1 MKKVL
6 ALLLAMVMIFALAAC
21 GQSAA
26 PAQSAPAASN
36 SEPAAAAPAA
46 EAEVI
51 KIGYVGDLSGATAL
65 WGNAGMYG
73 ALEAIEEVNAAGGV
87 LGGKMLELVAMD
99 GKGESAD
106 SVNALRKLIT
116 DEGIVAEIG
125 TNFSS
130 CNIPM
135 AAVADELKV
144 PIIGTAASNELVTI
158 DENGK
163 LHPYSFRMCFL
174 DNYLGTVIGTYATKD
189 LGFTRGALFT
199 VQGDTN
205 SEAVGQFI
213 EDAFTANGGTIVS
226 KEQTPGTDLEF
237 RAQLAKFKAAD
248 PEIIFVVMNDYAKN
262 AAFAK
267 QAREMEITC
276 MLMGHDGWDSN
287 ELPAAAEGALDGC
300 QNVTRIGFA
309 MPEALAFG
317 EKIVAKYGGTLETEC
332 LFGRD
337 GVYWIVDAIERAG
350 SADPTAIRDA
360 LEATEVYEGL
370 IGTLVMNP
378 ETHNPVMACEV
389 FEFQTNEAGE
399 HIKVPIKTVDAVTD

>member
-6 ALLLAMVMIFALAAC
+6 ALVLVVVMIFALAAC
-21 GQSAA
+21 GQKK
-26 PAQSAPAASN
+26 
-36 SEPAAAAPAA
+36 EDT
-46 EAEVI
+46 I
-51 KIGYVGDLSGATAL
+51 KIGYVGDLSGGTAL
-65 WGNAGMYG
+65 WGNAGKFG
-73 ALEAIEEVNAAGGV
+73 AMEAIEEINAAGGV
-87 LGGKMLELVAMD
+87 LGKKLELVAMD
-99 GKGESAD
+99 GKGEAAD
-106 SVNALRKLIT
+106 SVSALRKLIT
-116 DEGIVAEIG
+116 DEHIVAEIG

-144 PIIGTAASNELVTI
+144 PIIGTAASNELVTV
-158 DENGK
+158 DENGN

-174 DNYLGTVIGTYATKD
+174 DNYIGTVIGTYATKD
-189 LGFTRGALFT
+189 LGFKKGALLT

-205 SEAVGQFI
+205 SESVGQYI
-213 EDAFTANGGTIVS
+213 KEAFEKNGGTMVS
-226 KEQTPGTDLEF
+226 EQQTPGTDLEF
-237 RAQLAKFKAAD
+237 RAQLGNFKTAD
-248 PEIIFVVMNDYAKN
+248 PEVIFVVMNDYAKN

-267 QAREMEITC
+267 QAREMDINC

-287 ELPAAAEGALDGC
+287 ELPAAAEGKLDGC

-309 MPEALAFG
+309 MPEALEFG

-337 GVYWIVDAIERAG
+337 GVYWIKDAIERAN
-350 SADPTAIRDA
+350 STDPTAIRDA
-360 LEATEVYEGL
+360 LEATDVFEGL
-370 IGTLVMNP
+370 IGTLVMNA

-399 HIKVPIKTVDAVTD
+399 HIKVPIKTVEAVTD

>member
-1 MKKVL
+1 MKKAL
-6 ALLLAMVMIFALAAC
+6 ALVLVVVMIFALAAC
-21 GQSAA
+21 GQKK
-26 PAQSAPAASN
+26 
-36 SEPAAAAPAA
+36 EDT
-46 EAEVI
+46 I
-51 KIGYVGDLSGATAL
+51 KIGYIGDLSGGTAL
-65 WGNAGMYG
+65 WGNAGKFG
-73 ALEAIEEVNAAGGV
+73 AMEAIEEINAAGGV
-87 LGGKMLELVAMD
+87 LGKKLELVAMD
-99 GKGESAD
+99 GKGEAAD
-106 SVNALRKLIT
+106 SVSALRKLIT
-116 DEGIVAEIG
+116 DEHIVAEIG

-174 DNYLGTVIGTYATKD
+174 DNYIGTVIGTYATKD
-189 LGFTRGALFT
+189 LGFTKGALLT

-205 SEAVGQFI
+205 SESVGQFI
-213 EDAFTANGGTIVS
+213 KEAFEKNGGTIVS
-226 KEQTPGTDLEF
+226 EQQTPGTDLEF
-237 RAQLAKFKAAD
+237 RAQLGNFKTAD

-267 QAREMEITC
+267 QAREMDINC

-287 ELPAAAEGALDGC
+287 ELPAAAEGKLDGC

-309 MPEALAFG
+309 MPEALEFG

-337 GVYWIVDAIERAG
+337 GVYWIKDAIERAN
-350 SADPTAIRDA
+350 STDPTARRDA
-360 LEATEVYEGL
+360 LESTDVFNGL
-370 IGTLVMNP
+370 IGTLVMNS

-399 HIKVPIKTVDAVTD
+399 HIKVPIKTVEAVTD

>member
-1 MKKVL
+1 MKKAL
-6 ALLLAMVMIFALAAC
+6 ALVLVVVMIFALAAC
-21 GQSAA
+21 GQKK
-26 PAQSAPAASN
+26 
-36 SEPAAAAPAA
+36 EDT
-46 EAEVI
+46 I
-51 KIGYVGDLSGATAL
+51 KIGYIGDLSGGTAL
-65 WGNAGMYG
+65 WGNAGKFG
-73 ALEAIEEVNAAGGV
+73 AMEAIEEINAAGGV
-87 LGGKMLELVAMD
+87 LGKKLELVAMD
-99 GKGESAD
+99 GKGEAAD
-106 SVNALRKLIT
+106 SVSALRKLIT
-116 DEGIVAEIG
+116 DEHIVAEIG

-174 DNYLGTVIGTYATKD
+174 DNYIGTVIGTYATKD
-189 LGFTRGALFT
+189 LGFTKGALLT

-205 SEAVGQFI
+205 SESVGQFI
-213 EDAFTANGGTIVS
+213 KEAFEKNGGTIVS
-226 KEQTPGTDLEF
+226 EQQTPGTDLEF
-237 RAQLAKFKAAD
+237 RAQLGNFKTAD

-267 QAREMEITC
+267 QAREMDINC

-287 ELPAAAEGALDGC
+287 ELPAAAEGKLDGC

-309 MPEALAFG
+309 MPEALEFG

-337 GVYWIVDAIERAG
+337 GVYWIKDAIERAN
-350 SADPTAIRDA
+350 STDPTAIRDA
-360 LEATEVYEGL
+360 LEATDVFNGL
-370 IGTLVMNP
+370 IGTLVMNA

-399 HIKVPIKTVDAVTD
+399 HIKVPIKTVEAVTD

>member
-6 ALLLAMVMIFALAAC
+6 ALVLVVVMIFALAAC
-21 GQSAA
+21 GQKK
-26 PAQSAPAASN
+26 
-36 SEPAAAAPAA
+36 EDT
-46 EAEVI
+46 I

-65 WGNAGMYG
+65 WGNAGKFG
-73 ALEAIEEVNAAGGV
+73 AMEAIEEINAAGGV
-87 LGGKMLELVAMD
+87 LGKKLELVAMD
-99 GKGESAD
+99 GKGEAAD
-106 SVNALRKLIT
+106 SVSALRKLIT
-116 DEGIVAEIG
+116 DEHIVAEIG

-144 PIIGTAASNELVTI
+144 PIIGTAASNELVTV
-158 DENGK
+158 DENGN

-174 DNYLGTVIGTYATKD
+174 DNYIGTVIGTYATKD
-189 LGFTRGALFT
+189 LGFKKGALLT

-205 SEAVGQFI
+205 SESVGQFI
-213 EDAFTANGGTIVS
+213 KEAFEKNGGTIVS
-226 KEQTPGTDLEF
+226 EQQTPGTDLEF
-237 RAQLAKFKAAD
+237 RAQLGNFKTAD
-248 PEIIFVVMNDYAKN
+248 PEVIFVIMNDYAKN

-267 QAREMEITC
+267 QAREMDINC

-287 ELPAAAEGALDGC
+287 ELPAAAEGKLDGC

-309 MPEALAFG
+309 MPEALEFG

-337 GVYWIVDAIERAG
+337 GVYWIKDAIERAG

-360 LEATEVYEGL
+360 LEATDVFEGL

-399 HIKVPIKTVDAVTD
+399 HIKVPIKTVEAVTD

>member
-1 MKKVL
+1 MKKAL
-6 ALLLAMVMIFALAAC
+6 ALILALVMVVALAAC
-21 GQSAA
+21 GGSTSTTTTAA
-26 PAQSAPAASN
+26 PAENSAAD
-36 SEPAAAAPAA
+36 AAAGDT
-46 EAEVI
+46 I
-51 KIGYVGDLSGATAL
+51 KIGYIGDLSQSTAL

-116 DEGIVAEIG
+116 DNGIVAEIG

-135 AAVADELKV
+135 ASVADELKV
-144 PIIGTAASNELVTI
+144 PIIGTAASNERVTV
-158 DENGK
+158 DENGN

-174 DNYLGTVIGTYATKD
+174 DEYLGTVVGDYAARD
-189 LGFTRGALFT
+189 LGFKKGAIFT
-199 VQGDTN
+199 INGDTTG
-205 SEAVGQFI
+205 EALSPFI
-213 EDAFTANGGTIVS
+213 EDAFVAGGGEIIS
-226 KEQTPGTDLEF
+226 KEQCQTGDREF
-237 RAQLAKFKAAD
+237 RAQLAKIKAAD
-248 PEIIFVVMNDYAKN
+248 PEVIFVLMNDYSMIAT
-262 AAFAK
+262 FAK
-267 QAREMEITC
+267 QAREMDIQC
-276 MLMGHDGWDSN
+276 MLMGHDGWDSA
-287 ELPAAAEGALDGC
+287 ELPSEAQGALDGC

-309 MPEALAFG
+309 MPEANDFG
-317 EKIVAKYGGTLETEC
+317 DKIVAKYGGTKETEC

-360 LEATEVYEGL
+360 LEATDVYEGL

-378 ETHNPVMACEV
+378 ETHNPIMACEV
-389 FEFQTNEAGE
+389 FEFTTDADGN
-399 HIKVPIKTVDAVTD
+399 HVRNPLKTVLAE